1 VVSGFELV
9 AIVIGVFFVAG
20 IAVGVLLVM
29 ALPILRATFRSLFW
43 PYRDYRRHLDD
54 GAWRG
59 LPRRDDDE
67 KPPWW
72 HAG

>member
-1 VVSGFELV
+1 MSGFELV
-9 AIVIGVFFVAG
+9 AGVIGVFFVAG

-29 ALPILRATFRSLFW
+29 ALPVLRDAFLSLFW
-43 PYRDYRRHLDD
+43 PHRDDRRHLDD
-54 GAWRG
+54 GAVRR
-59 LPRRDDDE
+59 LPRRDDEE